1 MIKDSGA
8 KNSLL
13 YDYYGALLSER
24 QREVFELYHEDN
36 LSLSEIAADAGVSRQ
51 AVHTALGKAETRLA
65 AYEEALGLIAKH
77 EEYDRVL
84 QEILAKADGILKDK
98 VRAARLEKA
107 DEAVLK
113 DLRRIKKV
121 IKGLDI

>member
-1 MIKDSGA
+1 MDGANA

-13 YDYYGALLSER
+13 YDYYGALLSVR

-36 LSLSEIAADAGVSRQ
+36 LSLSEIAADIGVSRQ
-51 AVHTALGKAETRLA
+51 AVHTALGKAEEKLA
-65 AYEEALGLIAKH
+65 SYEEALGLIAKH
-77 EEYDRVL
+77 EEYERVL
-84 QEILAKADGILKDK
+84 KEILTKTDGILGDK
-98 VRAARLEKA
+98 ARAGRLEKT
-107 DEAVLK
+107 DETILK

>member
-1 MIKDSGA
+1 MDSANA

-24 QREVFELYHEDN
+24 QRDVFELYHEDN
-36 LSLSEIAADAGVSRQ
+36 LSLSEIAGNLEVSRQ
-51 AVHTALGKAETRLA
+51 AVHTALGKAEKRLA
-65 AYEEALGLIAKH
+65 SYEEALGLIAKH
-77 EEYDRVL
+77 EEYERVL
-84 QEILAKADGILKDK
+84 KDILARTDGILGDK
-98 VRAARLEKA
+98 VRAGRIEKA
-107 DEAVLK
+107 DADVLK